1 MERIRA
7 SVIGDGQVL
16 TGPYGPRR
24 ITYADWTASGRA
36 LGFVEDAIRD
46 GSCPGTPTPTH
57 RELGHRTPHDAAA
70 RAGPPGDPPGRGH
83 RLLGDYRFDP
93 HSGQWRHRL
102 APPDPVPPLSELLAG
117 PAGPGPW
124 SGAGEDALA
133 GYLRQARALLGAAGP
148 FTTEAGPSWLPPE
161 LERLRD
167 FHLPGGA
174 AS

>member
-1 MERIRA
+1 VRRPLRA
-7 SVIGDGQVL
+7 VDL
-16 TGPYGPRR
+16 L
-24 ITYADWTASGRA
+24 A
-36 LGFVEDAIRD
+36 
-46 GSCPGTPTPTH
+46 
-57 RELGHRTPHDAAA
+57 
-70 RAGPPGDPPGRGH
+70 GRGH

-102 APPDPVPPLSELLAG
+102 APPDWVPPLSELLDG
-117 PAGPGPW
+117 RAGPGPGPG
-124 SGAGEDALA
+124 SGEDALA